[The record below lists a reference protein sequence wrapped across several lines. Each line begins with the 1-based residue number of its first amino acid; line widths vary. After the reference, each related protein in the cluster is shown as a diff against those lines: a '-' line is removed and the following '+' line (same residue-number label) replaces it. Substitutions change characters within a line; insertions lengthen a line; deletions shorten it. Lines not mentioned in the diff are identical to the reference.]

1 MKHKDIF
8 KPLSRGA
15 AYKNA
20 LIKRYPDGSYQIT
33 VFSRPTF
40 KAGGMERSDADEA
53 AQRRRDLREAH
64 ADLINNKKN
73 VDPRERFDNLRR
85 AKQAIY
91 DLAALNEWRYFI
103 TLTLDGEHIDRYDP
117 AQIVKPVTKWLDN
130 MVQRR
135 DLQYMIV
142 PEYHKDGAIHF
153 HGLINGDLR
162 LSDSGTVKVPG
173 RKKPIKRATA
183 RQKKLDES
191 ELQTV
196 YNIDDYKLGFSSAIS
211 IYGERDALAKYMT
224 KYITKDFQKI
234 FGRRYWAGGKGL
246 QRKPQSVAVN
256 LQFNAIPE
264 PEHQLP
270 YDLGAVKYYR
280 APSREAL
287 NDFLSEVLQAPLN
300 PSEARGLFS

>member
-1 MKHKDIF
+1 MKNKDIF
-8 KPLSRGA
+8 QPLTKGA

-33 VFSRPTF
+33 VFSRPTY
-40 KAGGMERSDADEA
+40 KAGALERSDQADA
-53 AQRRRDLREAH
+53 AAKRQAMREAH
-64 ADLINNKKN
+64 ADLL
-73 VDPRERFDNLRR
+73 DREASPRERTDNLRR

-91 DLAALNEWRYFI
+91 DLAALNDWKYFV

-117 AQIVKPVTKWLDN
+117 TQIVKPVTKWLDN

-153 HGLINGDLR
+153 HGLVSDGLH
-162 LSDSGTVKVPG
+162 LSDSGTVKVQG

-183 RQKKLDES
+183 RKQKLDEG
-191 ELQTV
+191 ELETV
-196 YNIDDYKLGFSSAIS
+196 FNIEDYKLGFSSAIS

-224 KYITKDFQKI
+224 KYITKDLQKI

-246 QRKPQSVAVN
+246 QRKPRSIAIN
-256 LQFNAIPE
+256 LKFDAIPE
-264 PEHQLP
+264 PEYPLP
-270 YDLGAVKYYR
+270 DDLGAVKYYK

-287 NDFLSEVLQAPLN
+287 NDFLLNCSREPLS